1 MGTGTGFR
9 EIFNIIKAILFR
21 NSVVLLFVISFDIFF
36 FSTQKKVY
44 KRKTL
49 NIKIQEKA
57 NEK

>member
-9 EIFNIIKAILFR
+9 EIFNIIKAILLPNF
-21 NSVVLLFVISFDIFF
+21 VVLLFVISFDIFF
-36 FSTQKKVY
+36 FSTHKKVY